1 MFSIKCLGS
10 FSAEL
15 RSIDRGMC
23 FGFSDQPIVFEI
35 SSSFVST
42 PLKIRFFLK
51 EDSRYDPVSMVVG
64 EMVNDTIDLTFY
76 NVKNGSSGGLR
87 TPVDLVKMKGSQLS
101 MFFRVDRAFDIPS
114 FNLTYEF
121 YESAIPEVAK

>member
-1 MFSIKCLGS
+1 MFAIKCLGS
-10 FSAEL
+10 STPEV
-15 RSIDRGMC
+15 RSVDRGVC
-23 FGFSDQPIVFEI
+23 FGFFDQPISFEI

-51 EDSRYDPVSMVVG
+51 EDARFDPVSMVVG
-64 EMVNDTIDLTFY
+64 DMVNDTIDLTFY

-87 TPVDLVKMKGSQLS
+87 TPVDLVKMRGFQLS
-101 MFFRVDRAFDIPS
+101 MFFRVDRAFDIQS

-121 YESAIPEVAK
+121 FESRIPEGAE